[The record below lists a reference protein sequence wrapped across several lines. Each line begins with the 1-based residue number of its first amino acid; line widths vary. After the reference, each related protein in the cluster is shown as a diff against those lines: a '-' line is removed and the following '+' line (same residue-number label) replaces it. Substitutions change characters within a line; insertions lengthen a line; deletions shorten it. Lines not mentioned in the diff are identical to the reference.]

1 MDGPAV
7 VPLRSDL
14 ATALDPIGQAPEVAR
29 LTRHAAIAATAV
41 ASILIVA
48 KTGAWWT
55 TDSVAMLSS
64 LVDSLLDAGMSLV
77 TLLAVQKAA
86 KPADQEHR
94 WGHGK
99 AESVAALSQAAF
111 IGGSAALVLVEC
123 ARRLVDPAPIR
134 HEWVGI
140 LTTVFA
146 ILLSLSLV
154 AVQIRVIRRT
164 GSPAITADR
173 AHYSADLVVNIG
185 VIASFLIAGG
195 AGWIWLDPIIA
206 GAIAVWMAR
215 SAFVIGR
222 DAVDLL
228 MDRELPDGERDRIR
242 RIALEH
248 PEVRAVRDLRTRRS
262 GTDTFI
268 QMILVVDGGL
278 TVDHAHRIVDDVER
292 AVCAAFPSVEV
303 LIHEEPEQLPEE
315 RSTAHRPGSRHG
327 LV

>member
-1 MDGPAV
+1 
-7 VPLRSDL
+7 
-14 ATALDPIGQAPEVAR
+14 
-29 LTRHAAIAATAV
+29 
-41 ASILIVA
+41 
-48 KTGAWWT
+48 
-55 TDSVAMLSS
+55 MLSS

-77 TLLAVQKAA
+77 TLIAVRKAA

-154 AVQIRVIRRT
+154 AVQSRVIRRT
-164 GSPAITADR
+164 GSLAIAADR
-173 AHYSADLVVNIG
+173 AHYSADLVVNVG
-185 VIASFLIAGG
+185 VIASFLIAGV

-206 GAIAVWMAR
+206 GVIAVWMAR

>member
-1 MDGPAV
+1 MSA
-7 VPLRSDL
+7 
-14 ATALDPIGQAPEVAR
+14 ALDPVAEAPAVAR
-29 LTRHAAIAATAV
+29 LTRRAAIAATSV
-41 ASILIVA
+41 AAILIVA
-48 KTGAWWT
+48 KTAAWWT

-86 KPADQEHR
+86 KPADREHR

-123 ARRLVDPAPIR
+123 ARRLIDPAPIR

-146 ILLSLSLV
+146 IVLSLALV
-154 AVQIRVIRRT
+154 GVQSMVVRRT
-164 GSPAITADR
+164 GSLAIAADR
-173 AHYSADLVVNIG
+173 AHYSADLVVNVG
-185 VIASFLIAGG
+185 VIGSLLVAGYG
-195 AGWIWLDPIIA
+195 GWIWIDPIVA
-206 GAIAVWMAR
+206 AAIAAWMAR
-215 SAFVIGR
+215 SAWTIGR

-228 MDRELPDGERDRIR
+228 MDRELPDGQRDRIR

-248 PEVRAVRDLRTRRS
+248 PDVRAVRDLRTRRS
-262 GTDTFI
+262 GTDTFV
-268 QMILVVDGGL
+268 QMILVVDGAL
-278 TVDHAHRIVDDVER
+278 TVDRAHRIVDTVER

-303 LIHEEPEQLPEE
+303 LIHEEPEQLPED
-315 RSTAHRPGSRHG
+315 RSTARRPGSRHG
-327 LV
+327 VV